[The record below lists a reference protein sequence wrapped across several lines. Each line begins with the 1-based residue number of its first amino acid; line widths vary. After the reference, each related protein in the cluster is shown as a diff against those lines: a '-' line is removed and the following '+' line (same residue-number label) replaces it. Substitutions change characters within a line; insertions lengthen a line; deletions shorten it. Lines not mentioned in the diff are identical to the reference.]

1 MSEFM
6 TRTIKRKKY
15 LFWFDF
21 GDKVKVVEF
30 RVCDCFLDQILIF
43 RNKLS
48 SVGEFTDDLK
58 ELLFDNIPIIPDIA
72 DDIFLIY
79 GKKSIACCETALYQ
93 FDYRK
98 FICHNKMYD
107 ECSAYEIECNC
118 LYLLEKKL
126 SCFNALCSNCHYN
139 LIKMVS
145 NRFIKIKNDKCQDL

>member
-1 MSEFM
+1 M
-6 TRTIKRKKY
+6 
-15 LFWFDF
+15 
-21 GDKVKVVEF
+21 
-30 RVCDCFLDQILIF
+30 
-43 RNKLS
+43 N

-72 DDIFLIY
+72 NYNFLIY

-98 FICHNKMYD
+98 FICHDKMYD
-107 ECSAYEIECNC
+107 ECLAYEIECNC

-139 LIKMVS
+139 LIKMVP
-145 NRFIKIKNDKCQDL
+145 IDLLR

>member
-6 TRTIKRKKY
+6 TRAIKRKKY
-15 LFWFDF
+15 LFWSDFD
-21 GDKVKVVEF
+21 DKVKVVEF
-30 RVCDCFLDQILIF
+30 RVCDCFLDQISIF
-43 RNKLS
+43 RNKLN

-107 ECSAYEIECNC
+107 ECLAYEIECNC

>member
-1 MSEFM
+1 MSEFLI
-6 TRTIKRKKY
+6 RTIKRKKY

-43 RNKLS
+43 QNKLN

-79 GKKSIACCETALYQ
+79 GKKI
-93 FDYRK
+93 
-98 FICHNKMYD
+98 
-107 ECSAYEIECNC
+107 NC
-118 LYLLEKKL
+118 VL
-126 SCFNALCSNCHYN
+126 
-139 LIKMVS
+139 
-145 NRFIKIKNDKCQDL
+145 